1 MRELL
6 KTDLAMLEEENAILK
21 LKCKK
26 VSELEDKV
34 EIVLKQNAQLLT
46 ENEKMSKLLQQ
57 EKSNA
62 ESLKGKCET
71 LASHKTG
78 AFSEFD

>member
-78 AFSEFD
+78 AVSEFD